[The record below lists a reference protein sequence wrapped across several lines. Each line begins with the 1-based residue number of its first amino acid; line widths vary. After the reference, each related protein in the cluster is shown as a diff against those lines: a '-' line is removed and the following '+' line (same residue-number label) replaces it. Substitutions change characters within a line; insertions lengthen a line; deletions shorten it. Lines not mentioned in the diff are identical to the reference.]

1 MKKNIFKLNISL
13 LSDYDE
19 FLNANP
25 DNWNIVSYLNL
36 KYDTNAALA
45 FSKFFFPDFV
55 EKKGCVILDFLF
67 DKNIFKDWFN
77 SYKGDISRVEYMCN
91 MYELKDYFH
100 INDNSDDDTVY
111 WERLFALGRV
121 MQRAWQ
127 INLKLLYPDRKFKV
141 VLVDDREMDMY
152 YITFFSISS
161 KTNRAIK
168 LK

>member
-67 DKNIFKDWFN
+67 DK
-77 SYKGDISRVEYMCN
+77 YMCN

-168 LK
+168 QK

>member
-1 MKKNIFKLNISL
+1 
-13 LSDYDE
+13 
-19 FLNANP
+19 
-25 DNWNIVSYLNL
+25 
-36 KYDTNAALA
+36 
-45 FSKFFFPDFV
+45 
-55 EKKGCVILDFLF
+55 
-67 DKNIFKDWFN
+67 
-77 SYKGDISRVEYMCN
+77 

-168 LK
+168 